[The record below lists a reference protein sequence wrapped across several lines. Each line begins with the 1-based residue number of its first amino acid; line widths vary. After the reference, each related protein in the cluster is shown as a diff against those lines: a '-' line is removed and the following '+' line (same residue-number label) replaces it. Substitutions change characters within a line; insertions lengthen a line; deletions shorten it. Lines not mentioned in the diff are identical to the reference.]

1 MQRLSLWLTSHFS
14 LLRLLAPDRSA
25 LIGEFGGDTKEDRR
39 CSEATNAPPPRKV
52 PAPAAQGGAKREA
65 DEVAEQV
72 IHVESTPGTR
82 VDAVDAGLVGNVT
95 ALHAQIHQDDSDNQ
109 AREVLAGK
117 ARETE

>member
-1 MQRLSLWLTSHFS
+1 MQWLSSHFS

-39 CSEATNAPPPRKV
+39 CSEATNAPPASNV
-52 PAPAAQGGAKREA
+52 PAPGAQVGAKRAA
-65 DEVAEQV
+65 DEVAEHV
-72 IHVESTPGTR
+72 NHVESTPGTR

-109 AREVLAGK
+109 AGEVLAGK
-117 ARETE
+117 AQEEE